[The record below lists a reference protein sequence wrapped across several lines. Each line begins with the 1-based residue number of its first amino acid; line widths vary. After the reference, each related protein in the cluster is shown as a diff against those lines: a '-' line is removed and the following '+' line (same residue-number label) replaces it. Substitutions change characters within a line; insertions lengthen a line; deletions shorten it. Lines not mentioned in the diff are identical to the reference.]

1 MGRPVLSVE
10 DTRDRAR
17 EAKVAR
23 IYWAAQQER
32 RKVHRGT
39 FGIHRRAFGQVPI
52 CTHEKKPEGWGKLQQ
67 KAADQTIPGIQK
79 WEQLAFLPTK
89 MERPQ
94 NHTSS
99 GAKLDLD

>member
-39 FGIHRRAFGQVPI
+39 FGIHRRTFGQVPI
-52 CTHEKKPEGWGKLQQ
+52 CTHMRRNLRAGESSSRKQETKQF
-67 KAADQTIPGIQK
+67 
-79 WEQLAFLPTK
+79 LAFRNGNSLHFYQPK
-89 MERPQ
+89 W
-94 NHTSS
+94 
-99 GAKLDLD
+99 KDLRITLVVELN

>member
-1 MGRPVLSVE
+1 MGSTTGE
-10 DTRDRAR
+10 EESAQRDLWDPQKNLWPSADL
-17 EAKVAR
+17 
-23 IYWAAQQER
+23 
-32 RKVHRGT
+32 H
-39 FGIHRRAFGQVPI
+39 
-52 CTHEKKPEGWGKLQQ
+52 THEKKPEGWGKLQQ

-94 NHTSS
+94 NHASS